1 LALNI
6 QIELLDHPLFEIAVL
21 GLNSSC
27 VTAGIHGRCK
37 NARRGT
43 CGVAGSGLLEA
54 VRKTALGA
62 SEGIAETGGKK
73 AGGQQYIRIIIGI
86 QFRIVR
92 GILPQSLATLVPG
105 GIVED
110 RISATDRSLVASHW
124 FPREAEARFQSGLV
138 ELDAD
143 SPIRSNANRATP
155 DARAAF
161 WDEPLQAR
169 DIEIRLPE
177 TPRGPLLFSVR
188 NPDVL
193 YLRGMLQKPAAFSL
207 LPVEPI

>member
-1 LALNI
+1 MR
-6 QIELLDHPLFEIAVL
+6 
-21 GLNSSC
+21 
-27 VTAGIHGRCK
+27 RCWEWP
-37 NARRGT
+37 
-43 CGVAGSGLLEA
+43 AGS
-54 VRKTALGA
+54 RKKDRIGCFRRDCRDRWKESWGSTVH
-62 SEGIAETGGKK
+62 SDNYRDPIPHRTGD
-73 AGGQQYIRIIIGI
+73 
-86 QFRIVR
+86 
-92 GILPQSLATLVPG
+92 SATVPG
-105 GIVED
+105 HPGS
-110 RISATDRSLVASHW
+110 RRNRGISATDRSLVASHW
-124 FPREAEARFQSGLV
+124 FPREAEARLQSGLV